1 MLNTK
6 DANRIAY
13 LDIMRGMAIFFI
25 FLVNIKFLSGA
36 GYYPDALKAEFP
48 TAPLDQ
54 LLDVLIF
61 IFVSGKFY
69 YIFSIL
75 FGIGFAVQ
83 YHSFTQKTPAPGA
96 FNRFFSRR
104 MSTLLVIGL
113 LHMFLVWAGDILT
126 MYALLGF
133 LLLYFRDKSDRTLL
147 KWTLIL
153 MALPILH
160 WLLMYATRA
169 YYYYTFFDF
178 VNLHADELSL
188 VTSES
193 ANRDR
198 PLLDNLARIQT
209 EDLSVWLDMQLH
221 LPIRRLAIVLMKGR
235 LFKILAMFVLGLW
248 IGRQILHQQI
258 LDNPT
263 RLKKIALLGF
273 AIGLPGNILL
283 AILEYGSFSGNLKHF
298 LNHLLYALSVA
309 PLACAYMATTAL
321 LVRRHP
327 HARLWRW
334 LAPIGK
340 TALSNYLFQS
350 VIGVLLFYGIGF
362 GLAGKLS
369 LSEILGITL
378 LIFLAQIAF
387 SRLWLSIF
395 QFGPI
400 EWLWRM
406 ITYQRFVPLLKKS

>member
-36 GYYPDALKAEFP
+36 GYYPNALKAEFP

-133 LLLYFRDKSDRTLL
+133 LLFYFKNKSDRTLL

-153 MALPILH
+153 MALPIVH
-160 WLLMYATRA
+160 WLAMYATHT

-188 VTSES
+188 VTNEHV
-193 ANRDR
+193 ARGR

-209 EDLSVWLDMQLH
+209 EDLSVWFDMQLH
-221 LPIRRLAIVLMKGR
+221 LPVRRLGLVLMKGR
-235 LFKILAMFVLGLW
+235 LFKILAMFVLGIW
-248 IGRQILHQQI
+248 VGRQIIHHRI
-258 LDNPT
+258 LENDT
-263 RLKKIALLGF
+263 RLKKWALLGF
-273 AIGLPGNILL
+273 AIGIPFNVLL
-283 AILEYGSFSGNLKHF
+283 AMFEYGTISGNLKHF
-298 LNHLLYALSVA
+298 LNHLFYALGVA
-309 PLACAYMATTAL
+309 PMACGYMETTAL
-321 LVRRHP
+321 VVFHRPRTLK
-327 HARLWRW
+327 W
-334 LAPIGK
+334 LSPIGK

-350 VIGVLLFYGIGF
+350 IIGVVLFYGVGF
-362 GLAGKLS
+362 GLAGKLA
-369 LSEILGITL
+369 LSEIIGITL

-406 ITYQRFVPLLKKS
+406 ITYQRFIPLLKKS